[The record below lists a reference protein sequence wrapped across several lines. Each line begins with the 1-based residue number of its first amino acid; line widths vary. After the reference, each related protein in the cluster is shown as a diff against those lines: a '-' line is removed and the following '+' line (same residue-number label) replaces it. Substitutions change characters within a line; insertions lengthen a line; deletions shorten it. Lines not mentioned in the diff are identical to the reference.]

1 MLHIAMER
9 IEKSGYV
16 VTRVAVGFRAGY
28 RHVKINAENKNNVTE
43 ENITENTLLKYK

>member
-28 RHVKINAENKNNVTE
+28 LTP
-43 ENITENTLLKYK
+43 